1 MSLRESLSSYWQKFQ
16 GELFPFLE
24 ETIGFLTEQHQ
35 LFVTVVDMTGIEAFV
50 PHWHG
55 LPGRPLS
62 ERAPLARAFVA
73 KAVLNLP
80 TTQMLIERV
89 EADKTLRRLCGW
101 SRLSEVP
108 SESTFSRAFAEF
120 AESELPSRV
129 HEALIGKTH
138 ADRLVG
144 HIARDS
150 TAIEGHEKP
159 QCVEEPKPVAPKPA
173 PRKRGRPR
181 KGEVRAPEP
190 PTRLQRQ
197 SDMSL
202 NQMLAELPRHCDVG
216 VKRNAKGYQE
226 TWIGYKLHVDTA
238 DGDIPV
244 SCVLTSAS
252 VHDSQVAIPLA
263 TMTAGRLV
271 NLYDLMDSAYDAPE
285 IKAHSRALGHVPI
298 IDVNPRRDAALKEEK
313 ALEAKRQALVGHRV
327 AEDIRYNQRS
337 SAERV
342 NANLKDNHG
351 GRTVQ
356 VRGPAKVMCHLMFGV
371 LVIATTQIIRL
382 VT

>member
-1 MSLRESLSSYWQKFQ
+1 
-16 GELFPFLE
+16 
-24 ETIGFLTEQHQ
+24 
-35 LFVTVVDMTGIEAFV
+35 MTRLEAFV

-55 LPGRPLS
+55 LPGRPLA
-62 ERAPLARAFVA
+62 ERAALARAFVA

-80 TTQMLIERV
+80 TTRMLIERI

-101 SRLSEVP
+101 SRPSEVP

-120 AESELPSRV
+120 ADSELPSRV
-129 HEALIGKTH
+129 HEALIRQTH
-138 ADRLVG
+138 VDRLVG

-159 QCVEEPKPVAPKPA
+159 ERAEKSGPSAPMPT

-181 KGEVRAPEP
+181 KGEEPAPKP
-190 PTRLQRQ
+190 PSRLERQ
-197 SDMSL
+197 TSMTLS
-202 NQMLAELPRHCDVG
+202 QMLAELPRPCDVG

-244 SCVLTSAS
+244 SCILTSAS

-271 NLYDLMDSAYDAPE
+271 NLYDLMDSAYDAAE
-285 IKAHSRALGHVPI
+285 IKAHSRGLGHVPI
-298 IDVNPRRDAALKEEK
+298 IDVNPRRDAALKQELAREEK
-313 ALEAKRQALVGHRV
+313 RRKLAGHRA
-327 AEDIRYNQRS
+327 AEDIRYNERS

-351 GRTVQ
+351 GRTVR
-356 VRGPAKVMCHLMFGV
+356 VRGPAKVMGHLMFGI
-371 LVIATTQIIRL
+371 LVITATQIIRL
-382 VT
+382 IV

>member
-1 MSLRESLSSYWQKFQ
+1 MSLRESLSSYWEKFQ

-24 ETIGFLTEQHQ
+24 ETVGFLTESHKT
-35 LFVTVVDMTGIEAFV
+35 LVTVLDMARLEAFV

-55 LPGRPLS
+55 LPGRPLA
-62 ERAPLARAFVA
+62 ERSALARAFVA

-80 TTQMLIERV
+80 TTRMLIERV

-101 SRLSEVP
+101 SRPAEVP

-129 HEALIGKTH
+129 HEALIKQTH

-159 QCVEEPKPVAPKPA
+159 GRADGPKATAPKPA

-181 KGEVRAPEP
+181 KDEEP
-190 PTRLQRQ
+190 VAKPKTRLERQ
-197 SDMSL
+197 ADMTLS
-202 NQMLAELPRHCDVG
+202 QMLADLPRPCDVG
-216 VKRNAKGYQE
+216 GKRNAKGHQE

-263 TMTAGRLV
+263 TMTAGRVV
-271 NLYDLMDSAYDAPE
+271 NLYDLMDSAYDATE
-285 IKAHSRALGHVPI
+285 IKAHSRKLGHVPI
-298 IDVNPRRDAALKEEK
+298 IDVNPRRDAALKEEL
-313 ALEAKRQALVGHRV
+313 ALEEKRLKLVGHRM
-327 AEDIRYNQRS
+327 AEDIRYNERS

-342 NANLKDNHG
+342 NANLKENHG
-351 GRTVQ
+351 GRTVH

-371 LVIATTQIIRL
+371 LVIAATQIIRL

>member
-1 MSLRESLSSYWQKFQ
+1 MSLLATLSSCWQRFQ
-16 GELFPFLE
+16 ADLFPGLREVVGPLSERQERFVMVLDLARVE
-24 ETIGFLTEQHQ
+24 ALT
-35 LFVTVVDMTGIEAFV
+35 

-55 LPGRPLS
+55 LPGRPLA
-62 ERAPLARAFVA
+62 ERAALARAFVA

-80 TTQMLIERV
+80 TTRTLIERV

-101 SRLSEVP
+101 SRPSEVP

-129 HEALIGKTH
+129 HEALIRRTH

-144 HIARDS
+144 HLARDS

-159 QCVEEPKPVAPKPA
+159 RRAEQPAPKPA

-181 KGEVRAPEP
+181 KGEEPPPKP
-190 PTRLQRQ
+190 PTRLERQ
-197 SDMSL
+197 ADMTLS
-202 NQMLAELPRHCDVG
+202 QMLADLPRPCDVG
-216 VKRNAKGYQE
+216 CKRNAKGYKE
-226 TWIGYKLHVDTA
+226 SWIGYKLHVDTA

-244 SCVLTSAS
+244 GCILTSAS

-263 TMTAGRLV
+263 TMTAERLV
-271 NLYDLMDSAYDAPE
+271 NLYDLMDSAYDAAE
-285 IKAHSRALGHVPI
+285 IQAHSRALGHVPS
-298 IDVNPRRDAALKEEK
+298 IDVNPRRDVALKQELAMEEK
-313 ALEAKRQALVGHRV
+313 RKALVGYRL
-327 AEDIRYNQRS
+327 AEDIRYNERS
-337 SAERV
+337 GAERV

-371 LVIATTQIIRL
+371 MVIAATQIIRL